1 MSKLIL
7 GLSRN
12 LTVDDRETVW
22 DLVEQAHSQSPA
34 LFEILVEDRVFSLTG
49 YSAPEGNKIL
59 SKRAVNL
66 RLAGSGLGGSK
77 QKLCAHGPHLDGRE
91 TLRRRQN
98 EQGGSVA

>member
-49 YSAPEGNKIL
+49 YSALEGNGKIL

-66 RLAGSGLGGSK
+66 RLARSGLGGSK
-77 QKLCAHGPHLDGRE
+77 LKHPTTRNNRE
-91 TLRRRQN
+91 
-98 EQGGSVA
+98 EQHVQMNY